1 MMLEI
6 EPIIKIVLAFILGA
20 LVGFER
26 EISRKPAGLR
36 TNSLVGLGAALFT
49 ILSYD
54 AFPGGDPSRIAAGV
68 VVGVG
73 FLGAGTIVKTKEKVR
88 GLTTAATLWT
98 VASIGVTV
106 GAGYY
111 ALGIVATALAYIAL
125 KLDVIENAIK
135 KRNAD

>member
-20 LVGFER
+20 IVGLER
-26 EISRKPAGLR
+26 ELSRKPAGLR

-73 FLGAGTIVKTKEKVR
+73 FLGAGTIVKSQEKVR

-125 KLDVIENAIK
+125 KLDIIENAIK
-135 KRNAD
+135 KRKAD

>member
-1 MMLEI
+1 MLLEV

-20 LVGFER
+20 IVGLER
-26 EISRKPAGLR
+26 ELSQKPAGLR

-73 FLGAGTIVKTKEKVR
+73 FLGAGTILKTKERIR

-106 GAGYY
+106 GTGYY
-111 ALGIVATALAYIAL
+111 LLAVVATALAYVAL
-125 KLDVIENAIK
+125 KLDIIENAIK
-135 KRNAD
+135 KRKET

>member
-20 LVGFER
+20 IVGLER
-26 EISRKPAGLR
+26 ELSRKPAGLR

-73 FLGAGTIVKTKEKVR
+73 FLGAGTIVKSQEKVR

-135 KRNAD
+135 KRKAD